1 MDNGVSAGSTAST
14 STLGN
19 IALGLTL
26 LAFGIGHT
34 GIISGVSAADS
45 VSLATYVGGAGLF
58 LLGLLEYRGGNG
70 FNGTAFAGL
79 GAFWFTWAT
88 GADGKVSA
96 HAAGLFLI
104 LFALLA
110 LTLTVAAPSG
120 LFGQGSYA
128 LLTLSLLLLASAGPP
143 RSPGCWPGTARRR
156 RWPTGRPLSARP
168 PAAARSPRAERSA
181 VRGPAARAPSHA
193 VRGGPWRVWPKGWM
207 GGECCGCHSIR
218 GFDLPFLHSP

>member
-45 VSLATYVGGAGLF
+45 VSLATYVGGLALF
-58 LLGLLEYRGGNG
+58 LLGLMEYRGGNG

-79 GAFWFTWAT
+79 GAFWFTWAA

-96 HAAGLFLI
+96 HAAALFLI

-120 LFGQGSYA
+120 LFGQGTYA
-128 LLTLSLLLLASAGPP
+128 LLTLSLLLLAIGALADTSALGKIAGWVAAV
-143 RSPGCWPGTARRR
+143 SGLLAWYGATAALAH
-156 RWPTGRPLSARP
+156 WPTALGKASGRGAV
-168 PAAARSPRAERSA
+168 AA
-181 VRGPAARAPSHA
+181 G
-193 VRGGPWRVWPKGWM
+193 
-207 GGECCGCHSIR
+207 
-218 GFDLPFLHSP
+218 

>member
-34 GIISGVSAADS
+34 GIIGGVSAADA
-45 VSLATYVGGAGLF
+45 VSLATYVGGFGLF
-58 LLGLLEYRGGNG
+58 VLGLLEFRGGNG

-79 GAFWFTWAT
+79 GAFWFTWAA
-88 GADGKVSA
+88 GADTKVSA

-110 LTLTVAAPSG
+110 LTLTTGAASG
-120 LFGQGSYA
+120 LFGQGAYA
-128 LLTLSLLLLASAGPP
+128 LLTLSLLLLATGTLADSGGLAKAAGWVAAV
-143 RSPGCWPGTARRR
+143 SGLLTWYGATAALAH
-156 RWPTGRPLSARP
+156 WPTAFGKASRG
-168 PAAARSPRAERSA
+168 SA
-181 VRGPAARAPSHA
+181 VAA
-193 VRGGPWRVWPKGWM
+193 G
-207 GGECCGCHSIR
+207 
-218 GFDLPFLHSP
+218 

>member
-34 GIISGVSAADS
+34 GIVSGVTVADS
-45 VSLATYVGGAGLF
+45 VSLAMYVGGLALF
-58 LLGLLEYRGGNG
+58 VLGVLEFRGGNG

-79 GAFWFTWAT
+79 GAFWFTWAN

-96 HAAGLFLI
+96 HAAGLFLV

-110 LTLTVAAPSG
+110 LTLAVSAASG
-120 LFGQGSYA
+120 LFGQGVYA
-128 LLTLSLLLLASAGPP
+128 LLTLSLVLLAIGVFADSGGLAKAAGWVAAVA
-143 RSPGCWPGTARRR
+143 GLLAWYGATAALAH
-156 RWPTGRPLSARP
+156 WPTALGKASGGAV
-168 PAAARSPRAERSA
+168 AAS
-181 VRGPAARAPSHA
+181 
-193 VRGGPWRVWPKGWM
+193 
-207 GGECCGCHSIR
+207 
-218 GFDLPFLHSP
+218 

>member
-34 GIISGVSAADS
+34 GVIDGVSAADS
-45 VSLATYVGGAGLF
+45 VSLAMYVGGAALF

-79 GAFWFTWAT
+79 GVFWFTWAK
-88 GADGKVSA
+88 GAGASVSEE
-96 HAAGLFLI
+96 AAGTFLV

-110 LTLTVAAPSG
+110 LTLTVSAASG
-120 LFGQGSYA
+120 LFGQGVYA
-128 LLTLSLLLLASAGPP
+128 LLTLSLLLLAIASFAG
-143 RSPGCWPGTARRR
+143 GDGLAKVGGWVAAVAGLLAWYGATAALAHWPMAVGKGSRR
-156 RWPTGRPLSARP
+156 GAV
-168 PAAARSPRAERSA
+168 AA
-181 VRGPAARAPSHA
+181 G
-193 VRGGPWRVWPKGWM
+193 
-207 GGECCGCHSIR
+207 
-218 GFDLPFLHSP
+218 

>member
-34 GIISGVSAADS
+34 GVLDGVTAASS
-45 VSLATYVGGAGLF
+45 VSLAMYVGGAALF

-79 GAFWFTWAT
+79 GVFWFTWAK
-88 GADGKVSA
+88 GAGASVS
-96 HAAGLFLI
+96 HEAAGTFLV

-110 LTLTVAAPSG
+110 LSLTLAAASG
-120 LFGQGSYA
+120 VFGQGVYG
-128 LLTLSLLLLASAGPP
+128 LLTLALLLLAIASFADSATLAKAGGWVAAV
-143 RSPGCWPGTARRR
+143 SGLLAWYGATAALAHWPMTLGRTSRRGAVTA
-156 RWPTGRPLSARP
+156 G
-168 PAAARSPRAERSA
+168 
-181 VRGPAARAPSHA
+181 
-193 VRGGPWRVWPKGWM
+193 
-207 GGECCGCHSIR
+207 
-218 GFDLPFLHSP
+218 